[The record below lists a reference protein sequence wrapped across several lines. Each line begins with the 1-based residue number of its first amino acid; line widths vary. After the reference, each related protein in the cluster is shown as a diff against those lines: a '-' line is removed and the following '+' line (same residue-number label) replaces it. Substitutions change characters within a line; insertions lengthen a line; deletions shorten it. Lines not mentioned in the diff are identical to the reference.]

1 MAIFKSSQL
10 DWSVMTGDAAC
21 DDWLTSY
28 CADGDGMVQVVVY
41 ADRIELQDQLEV
53 CNTWAVDF
61 DICEIMEKAQLYI
74 GATYPQIYEDA
85 MHWEHTPT
93 IEEARE
99 EMNYINGYGHLNR
112 KD

>member
-1 MAIFKSSQL
+1 MAIFKSSKIT
-10 DWSVMTGDAAC
+10 WGVMTGDPKC
-21 DDWLTSY
+21 DDWITSY

-61 DICEIMEKAQLYI
+61 DICEILENAQLYI

-85 MHWEHTPT
+85 QHH
-93 IEEARE
+93 EEIQA
-99 EMNYINGYGHLNR
+99 
-112 KD
+112 